1 MPGKI
6 KRGGIYWVDWS
17 PGRGSEQ
24 KGRRPALVIQND
36 IGNELSPTTIVA
48 SCSTAV
54 EKTYPF
60 IVPITTEESGLSRD
74 CSVNLAQI
82 FTVDK
87 SRLSDKCGEL
97 DKEKMTKIDEAIKR
111 SLSIG

>member
-1 MPGKI
+1 
-6 KRGGIYWVDWS
+6 
-17 PGRGSEQ
+17 
-24 KGRRPALVIQND
+24 
-36 IGNELSPTTIVA
+36 
-48 SCSTAV
+48 
-54 EKTYPF
+54 
-60 IVPITTEESGLSRD
+60 TEESGLSRD

-111 SLSIG
+111 SLSIN